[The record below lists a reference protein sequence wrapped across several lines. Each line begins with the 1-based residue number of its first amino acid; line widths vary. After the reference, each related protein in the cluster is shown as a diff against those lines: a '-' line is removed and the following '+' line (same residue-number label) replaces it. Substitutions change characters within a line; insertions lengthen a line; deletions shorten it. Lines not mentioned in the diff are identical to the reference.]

1 MNIRDLQAWLVV
13 HGQSN
18 IVVDGAGGPAT
29 RAAIIAAFSNKQ
41 APAVTE
47 AEMSAIAARLGG
59 TVRQLK
65 AVAAVESGGSGFD
78 DAGRPKILFERHYFH
93 RLTGGKWSPAIFSD
107 PNGGGYSSSSWEKLT
122 LAACRDVDAAF
133 ASASWGKF
141 QVMGAHWKALGYDS
155 PLALAWSCVGSEA
168 AHYELL
174 ARYIEANHLKDDFQA
189 ISANPETCRNFAAGY
204 NGPGY
209 RKFNYHAKIAA
220 RMA

>member
-1 MNIRDLQAWLVV
+1 MTPQEFQSWLVV
-13 HGQSN
+13 HGAPGLA
-18 IVVDGAGGPAT
+18 VDGALGPAT
-29 RAAIIAAFSNKQ
+29 RAAILAVFSNKE
-41 APAVTE
+41 APAATDSDM
-47 AEMSAIAARLGG
+47 AAIASRLGG

-78 DAGRPKILFERHYFH
+78 DEGRPKILFERHYFH
-93 RLTGGKWSPAIFSD
+93 RLTDGKWTPSIFSD
-107 PNGGGYSSSSWEKLT
+107 PTSGGYSQSSWEKLT

-174 ARYIEANHLKDDFQA
+174 ARYIEHNNLAGAFRA
-189 ISANPETCRNFAAGY
+189 ISADPETCRAFAAGY

-209 RKFNYHAKIAA
+209 RKFDYHSKIAA
-220 RMA
+220 RMK